1 MIKISKNN
9 YKFITVAL
17 LLVGL
22 LTLVGCSDDDGGSSV
37 KTYNVSGQVVDSS
50 GDPVAGVLLKA
61 DDAGTAETGQN
72 GEWSFTGV
80 EEGTNITPVF
90 ETEIQSGV
98 EFKPAQIEVNE
109 DKNDYKILAQNVNGG
124 YQGSYPAQI
133 DYDKVAAK
141 TEIRIEFDGDVRPV
155 DETTPLKERIT
166 VTGTDKEFTVNLV
179 ESEDDNDGDDQEGD
193 YLEDKVLL
201 IRISGRIAGELAAKI
216 EGDTLIKYDADGE
229 ARKKVRAIET
239 EAVALSSNT
248 NLTEAVSNPEVI
260 NTVKNQE
267 QVVVVNWILNNKRMP
282 QVRELFAELKTED
295 SEAKIINIA
304 DRIEEDL
311 NHIVTEDDLIVV
323 RAEDGTTTQYKIQ
336 LAYKYKDATVVSK
349 LDGTGNARYTVND
362 SPAEIT
368 SGSLGLVWDTTVGQF
383 ETNIKLSA
391 DELLT
396 KVADMKVVAVDANIA
411 DNTFESLTA
420 LNTSKNLGQGND
432 NNVAAKLVVRAV
444 NGSTKV
450 YDIITEEPRKTTKVA
465 AVEDETEESMDDDV
479 SYKVLE
485 VDNGADIV
493 YLRSDLKGTA
503 YGDLLTGLEGAE
515 ISEITTNEFL
525 VTAEDGETTTR
536 FEVKYAPGYEPRAY
550 VDDRAPYILTV
561 KFGELDE
568 SIEDDAD
575 YLDLEQDILDD
586 FTVTVGGNSAQVVDV
601 DLVDDQ
607 VAGTDNDTSDKAYL
621 RLDTKVLEGQ
631 EVTVA
636 YQPDSSEDPYF
647 ISPSGVRTVGFATQI
662 AKNNVDAPNY
672 SRVVREVNDGQAGTV
687 DNKIT
692 VEFDDQ
698 ITAVG
703 DTTVIAEDFTVQTTK
718 DRDGKLISGA
728 QNPDV
733 TDVAVI
739 NSNRVELTLDS
750 RILATEK
757 IEVYYE
763 PDYTADND
771 VLADTDTVESNALDL
786 SYCQSGLTGLD
797 FIDYDKLVSESV
809 KGENVVRLFAEGE
822 GTDST
827 TGKSVP
833 SNVEVPSIERA
844 YIPDGEADNIYLGFT
859 GAVNLNVGA
868 IVDVNNWFTIADDR
882 ELVGITQ
889 EENDLIKL
897 ELDEGVNEAA
907 GDIDVTYEPQLRS
920 DNVVP
925 ATFLTD
931 TNSNKILR
939 NKITAE
945 NQVES
950 ASFFTAYVDDNDGNE
965 DVGQQGSTAEKV
977 IVEFDEK
984 VTITDKTGLK
994 VTVDG
999 KTAKINDVSTS
1010 GDVLTITLDT
1020 KVQAEQ
1026 NVSVSYEA
1034 ERTTNNL
1041 LDAIEIDRTA
1051 NNTEENVDVVSFSNN
1066 EVSNNVEAP
1075 EFASGLVNDGERNAV
1090 YIKATELLEYTNSP
1104 DFNFTANYED
1114 EFADDNFTV
1123 IVNGQE
1129 NRVTN
1134 SELINDSATDETVS
1148 PQIKLSLTN
1157 ELVDDDQDIKLSYQA
1172 DDNTREM
1179 LHDSQDNPL
1188 QDFSSK
1194 QLDNNLKTPD
1204 FHKAK
1209 VIDSDPNVLSL
1220 TIDSAD
1226 SLDSATVT
1234 NDSSVITINNSE
1246 VTVNNTTITGSAP
1259 NRVVKYELATPV
1271 ETGTDSLTVDL
1282 GATTIKDSDG
1292 DRVSQLDSPITAT
1305 NGVAGPE
1312 IKEENG
1318 AVIKDN
1324 ASNEVVVS
1332 FDESLANDGES
1343 GLPGM
1348 HTTNLAN
1355 LEDDFTVT
1363 VKGQT
1368 NSVTKVETG
1377 TANNQL
1383 VLTLEN
1389 KVAAGIE
1396 DVNLE
1401 YRASQDLADQYG
1413 NKTTKD
1419 FTGAVTN
1426 NVANDTKVDHDATN
1440 ETSSSTTITVEMTDT
1455 VAIDGEATNL
1465 ELDVIDGNSN
1475 ELSVK
1480 NVVTSGS
1487 TVTVTLSNEL
1497 SANQGNLTVCY
1508 EPTIQDNLV
1517 GANTDTDPV
1526 AIFTAHIENTL

>member
-1 MIKISKNN
+1 
-9 YKFITVAL
+9 
-17 LLVGL
+17 
-22 LTLVGCSDDDGGSSV
+22 
-37 KTYNVSGQVVDSS
+37 
-50 GDPVAGVLLKA
+50 
-61 DDAGTAETGQN
+61 
-72 GEWSFTGV
+72 
-80 EEGTNITPVF
+80 
-90 ETEIQSGV
+90 
-98 EFKPAQIEVNE
+98 
-109 DKNDYKILAQNVNGG
+109 
-124 YQGSYPAQI
+124 
-133 DYDKVAAK
+133 
-141 TEIRIEFDGDVRPV
+141 
-155 DETTPLKERIT
+155 
-166 VTGTDKEFTVNLV
+166 
-179 ESEDDNDGDDQEGD
+179 
-193 YLEDKVLL
+193 
-201 IRISGRIAGELAAKI
+201 
-216 EGDTLIKYDADGE
+216 
-229 ARKKVRAIET
+229 
-239 EAVALSSNT
+239 
-248 NLTEAVSNPEVI
+248 
-260 NTVKNQE
+260 
-267 QVVVVNWILNNKRMP
+267 
-282 QVRELFAELKTED
+282 VRELFVELKSED

-311 NHIVTEDDLIVV
+311 NHVVTEDDLIIV
-323 RAEDGTTTQYKIQ
+323 RAEDGTTAQYKIQ

-349 LDGTGNARYTVND
+349 LDGTGNNRYTVND

-368 SGSLGLVWDTTVGQF
+368 SGSLGLVWDTTVGEF
-383 ETNIKLSA
+383 EKNIKLSV
-391 DELLT
+391 DDLLT
-396 KVADMKVVAVDANIA
+396 KVEDMKVVAVDANIA
-411 DNTFESLTA
+411 DNTFESLTT
-420 LNTSKNLGQGND
+420 LNTSKNLGKGND

-444 NGSTKV
+444 NGSIQV
-450 YDIITEEPRKTTKVA
+450 YDVITEEPRKTTKVA
-465 AVEDETEESMDDDV
+465 VAEDKTEESIDDDV
-479 SYKVLE
+479 SYKVLK

-493 YLRSDLKGTA
+493 YLRSDLKGTDYA
-503 YGDLLTGLEGAE
+503 DLLTSLEGAE
-515 ISEITTNEFL
+515 ISEIATNDFL
-525 VTAEDGETTTR
+525 VTAEDGETTAR

-550 VDDRAPYILTV
+550 VDDKSPYILTV

-586 FTVTVGGNSAQVVDV
+586 FTVTVGGNSAQVIDV
-601 DLVDDQ
+601 DLVDDE
-607 VAGTDNDTSDKAYL
+607 VTGTFDDTSDKAFL
-621 RLDTKVLEGQ
+621 RLNTKVLEGE

-647 ISPSGVRTVGFATQI
+647 ISPSGVRTVGFETQI
-662 AKNNVDAPNY
+662 ANNNVDAPNY
-672 SRVVREVNDGQAGTV
+672 SRVVRAVNDGQAGTV

-692 VEFDDQ
+692 IEFDDQ

-703 DTTVIAEDFTVQTTK
+703 DTTVIAKDFTVQTTK
-718 DRDGKLISGA
+718 DRDEKLISGS

-797 FIDYDKLVSESV
+797 FMDYEKLVSESV

-833 SNVEVPSIERA
+833 SNVEVPSVEEA
-844 YIPDGEADNIYLGFT
+844 YIPDDEADNIYLNFT
-859 GAVNLNVGA
+859 AEVNLNVGA
-868 IVDVNNWFTIADDR
+868 IADVNNWFKVTGDR
-882 ELVGITQ
+882 ELVGIQQ
-889 EENDLIKL
+889 ESSDLIKL
-897 ELDEGVNEAA
+897 ELAEGVNEAT
-907 GDIDVTYEPQLRS
+907 GDIDVIYNPQLRS

-925 ATFLTD
+925 ANFLTD

-939 NKITAE
+939 NKITAV
-945 NQVES
+945 NQVKS
-950 ASFFTAYVDDNDGNE
+950 VSFFSAYVDDDDGNE
-965 DVGQQGSTAEKV
+965 DAAQSGNIAEEV

-984 VTITDKTGLK
+984 VTITNKDGLK

-1010 GDVLTITLDT
+1010 GSVLMITLDT

-1026 NVSVSYEA
+1026 DVSVSYKA

-1041 LDAIEIDRTA
+1041 LDAIEIDRTD
-1051 NNTEENVDVVSFSNN
+1051 NNTVEDVDVVSFSNK
-1066 EVSNNVEAP
+1066 EVTNNVEAP

-1123 IVNGQE
+1123 IVDGQK

-1148 PQIKLSLTN
+1148 PQIKLILTN
-1157 ELVDDDQDIKLSYQA
+1157 QLTDDDQEIKLGYQA
-1172 DDNTREM
+1172 DDSTREM

-1188 QDFSSK
+1188 QDFSRE
-1194 QLDNNLKTPD
+1194 LLTNNLKTPD
-1204 FHKAK
+1204 FYEAE
-1209 VIDSDPNVLSL
+1209 VIDSDPNVLYL
-1220 TIDSAD
+1220 TIDSED
-1226 SLDSATVT
+1226 SLDSGTVT

-1246 VTVNNTTITGSAP
+1246 ITVNNTTITGSAP

-1271 ETGTDSLTVDL
+1271 ETGTDGVIVDL

-1292 DRVSQLDSPITAT
+1292 DRVSQLDSPITAA

-1312 IKEENG
+1312 VKEVNG
-1318 AVIKDN
+1318 AEIKDN

-1348 HTTNLAN
+1348 HTTNLSN
-1355 LEDDFTVT
+1355 LQDDFTVT

-1368 NSVTKVETG
+1368 NTVTKVEAG

-1389 KVAAGIE
+1389 KVAAGIT
-1396 DVNLE
+1396 DVNLD
-1401 YRASQDLADQYG
+1401 YAASQDLADQYG
-1413 NKTTKD
+1413 NKATKD
-1419 FTGAVTN
+1419 FTGAITN
-1426 NVANDTKVDHDATN
+1426 NVAHDTEVDFNATHQ
-1440 ETSSSTTITVEMTDT
+1440 TSSSTTIDVEMTDT
-1455 VAIDGEATNL
+1455 VAIDGTSTNL
-1465 ELDVIDGNSN
+1465 EIEVIDANDN
-1475 ELSVK
+1475 RVSVED
-1480 NVVTSGS
+1480 VATSGS
-1487 TVTVTLSNEL
+1487 TVTVTLSEEL
-1497 SANQGNLTVCY
+1497 AASQGNLTVY
-1508 EPTIQDNLV
+1508 YAPTVQDNLV

-1526 AIFTAHIENTL
+1526 AKFSAHIENTL